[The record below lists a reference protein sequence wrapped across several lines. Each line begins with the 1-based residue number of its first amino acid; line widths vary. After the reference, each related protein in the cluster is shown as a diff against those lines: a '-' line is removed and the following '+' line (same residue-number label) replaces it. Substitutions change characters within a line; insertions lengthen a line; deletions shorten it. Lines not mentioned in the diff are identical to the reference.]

1 MTRAGRTRI
10 LITVGF
16 VVLLEAA
23 CRTGLVNPR
32 SMVAPSV
39 MAQALYGIL
48 QTPAFWHQLAGTVQN
63 IVVALGF
70 AVVVGFAAGV
80 ILGAMPRVRRAV
92 EPLISSYYALPFFV
106 LYPLFISL
114 FGMNSIP
121 ITVVG
126 FLYAVMA
133 MVTGTLAGLDRIP
146 LVLSK
151 LGRTFRMGPVEEAL
165 KIKLPAAAPFV
176 FSGGKLALG
185 YAITGVIG
193 SEFILSNSGI
203 GYSIAFAYNDFEDKT
218 MYGLLLFVIV
228 SVSLVTVL
236 MHRLERSI
244 QYRAGIGRAGMQNA
258 KAPVPQRIAA
268 ALIIALVILAVWQLL
283 YLKVGQEAIAS
294 PGMALAKL
302 LRLLGQP
309 EFWVN
314 TQETA
319 RALGLSLLISCV
331 AGTLIGIAL
340 GSSRQASD
348 VAEPM
353 LVTLYALPKVTL
365 YPVVLMFFGIGL
377 TAKVAF
383 GALYGMIP
391 MTILTMDAIRN
402 MNPTLLRTARV
413 MRLDMWQ
420 TLAYIKV
427 PATVP
432 EIVSGLRISFSITL
446 LGVMI
451 GEMFASRRGLG
462 FMIMNSIGV
471 NDTATMMAIT
481 VLIGIFAI
489 VVNTGLIALDDRV
502 HRGNAGTA
510 SSFAK
515 QN

>member
-1 MTRAGRTRI
+1 MMSAGRLRVLVTI
-10 LITVGF
+10 GF
-16 VVLLEAA
+16 VLALEAA
-23 CRTGLVNPR
+23 CRGGLINPR
-32 SMVAPSV
+32 SMVPPSV
-39 MAQALYGIL
+39 MAVAMAEIL
-48 QTPAFWHQLAGTVQN
+48 QTGGFWRQLAGTVQN

-70 AVVVGFAAGV
+70 AVVVGFAGGVVLAG
-80 ILGAMPRVRRAV
+80 MPRVRRAV

-114 FGMNSIP
+114 FGMNAIP

-146 LVLSK
+146 VVLSK

-203 GYSIAFAYNDFEDKT
+203 GYSIAFAYNDFEDRT
-218 MYGLLLFVIV
+218 MYGLLLFVVIV
-228 SVSLVTVL
+228 VSLITVL
-236 MHRLERSI
+236 MHRVERSI
-244 QYRAGIGRAGMQNA
+244 QYRAGTGRAGQTAA
-258 KAPVPQRIAA
+258 KAPVAQRLVAG
-268 ALIIALVILAVWQLL
+268 LIIAALILAVWHAL

-294 PGMALAKL
+294 PQMAFAKL

-309 EFWVN
+309 EFWEN
-314 TQETA
+314 TAETF

-331 AGTLIGIAL
+331 AGTVIGIAL
-340 GSSRQASD
+340 GSSRRASD

-365 YPVVLMFFGIGL
+365 YPVILMFFGIGL

-402 MNPTLLRTARV
+402 MNPTLLRTARA
-413 MRLDMWQ
+413 MRLSVWQ
-420 TLAYIKV
+420 TFAFVKV

-471 NDTATMMAIT
+471 NDTATMMAVT
-481 VLIGIFAI
+481 VLIGLFAI
-489 VVNTGLIALDDRV
+489 VVNTSLIALDDLV

-510 SSFAK
+510 SQLAR

>member
-1 MTRAGRTRI
+1 VTRAGQIRI
-10 LITVGF
+10 LITIGF
-16 VVLLEAA
+16 VVVLEAA
-23 CRTGLVNPR
+23 CRGGIISPR
-32 SMVAPSV
+32 SMVAPTV
-39 MAQALYGIL
+39 MAQSLFEIL
-48 QTPAFWHQLAGTVQN
+48 QTHEFWSQLAGTVQN

-80 ILGAMPRVRRAV
+80 VLSRLPRVRRAI

-151 LGRTFRMGPVEEAL
+151 LGRTYRMGPVEEAL
-165 KIKLPAAAPFV
+165 TIKLPAAAPFV
-176 FSGGKLALG
+176 FSGVKLALG

-193 SEFILSNSGI
+193 SEFILSNSGL
-203 GYSIAFAYNDFEDKT
+203 GYSIAFAYNNFEDKT
-218 MYGLLLFVIV
+218 MYGLLLFVIIV
-228 SVSLVTVL
+228 VSLITIL
-236 MHRLERSI
+236 LHRLERSI
-244 QYRAGIGRAGMQNA
+244 QYRAGSGRAGMMVD
-258 KAPVPQRIAA
+258 KAPLLQRVAA
-268 ALIIALVILAVWQLL
+268 ALIVAVVIIVVWHSLF
-283 YLKVGQEAIAS
+283 LKVGQEAIAS
-294 PGMALAKL
+294 PSMALTKL

-309 EFWVN
+309 EFWEN
-314 TQETA
+314 TAETS

-331 AGTLIGIAL
+331 AGTLIGVAL
-340 GSSRQASD
+340 GSSRGRSD

-353 LVTLYALPKVTL
+353 LVTAYALPKVTL

-391 MTILTMDAIRN
+391 MIILTMDAVRN
-402 MNPTLLRTARV
+402 MNPSLLRTARV
-413 MRLDMWQ
+413 MRLTMWQ
-420 TLAYIKV
+420 TFLFVKV
-427 PATVP
+427 PATIP

-471 NDTATMMAIT
+471 NDTSTMMAIT
-481 VLIGIFAI
+481 VLVGVFAI
-489 VVNTGLIALDDRV
+489 VINSALIALDDHV
-502 HRGNAGTA
+502 HGHSAEGALAHAAQR
-510 SSFAK
+510 
-515 QN
+515 

>member
-1 MTRAGRTRI
+1 VTRAGQTRI
-10 LITVGF
+10 LITIGL
-16 VVLLEAA
+16 VLVLEAG
-23 CRTGLVNPR
+23 CRTGIINPR

-39 MAQALYGIL
+39 MAQSLWGLL
-48 QTPAFWHQLAGTVQN
+48 QTHAFWEQFAGTVQN
-63 IVVALGF
+63 IIVALGF
-70 AVVVGFAAGV
+70 AVVVGFAMGV
-80 ILGAMPRVRRAV
+80 VLSQLPRVRRAI

-176 FSGGKLALG
+176 FSGVKLALG

-193 SEFILSNSGI
+193 SEFILSNSGL
-203 GYSIAFAYNDFEDKT
+203 GYSIAFAYNNFEDKT
-218 MYGLLLFVIV
+218 MYGLLLFVIIV
-228 SVSLVTVL
+228 VSLITIL
-236 MHRLERSI
+236 LHRLERSI
-244 QYRAGIGRAGMQNA
+244 QYRAGAGRAGMA
-258 KAPVPQRIAA
+258 ADKAPLLQRIVAV
-268 ALIIALVILAVWQLL
+268 LIVAGVIIVVWHSLF
-283 YLKVGQEAIAS
+283 LKVGQEAIAS
-294 PGMALAKL
+294 PTMAVTKL

-309 EFWVN
+309 EFWEN
-314 TQETA
+314 TAETA

-331 AGTLIGIAL
+331 AGTVIGLML
-340 GSSRQASD
+340 GSSRGRSD

-353 LVTLYALPKVTL
+353 LVTAYALPKVTL

-391 MTILTMDAIRN
+391 MIILTMDAVRN
-402 MNPTLLRTARV
+402 MNPTLLRAARV
-413 MRLDMWQ
+413 MHLNAWQ
-420 TLAYIKV
+420 TFVYVKV

-471 NDTATMMAIT
+471 NDTSTMMAIT
-481 VLIGIFAI
+481 VLVGLFAI
-489 VVNTGLIALDDRV
+489 VINSALIALDDRV
-502 HRGNAGTA
+502 HGGHSGAALGRARA
-510 SSFAK
+510 
-515 QN
+515 